1 MIDPNVSSNASSCT
15 ESSNSTERCFPEVF
29 ENSPSKIIL
38 TTLSIIFCLFN
49 LYLTLGIIW
58 YERFSSDNRRTLMNR
73 LVSLICLELAKW
85 LVLCQSVD
93 IIRYIVG
100 PFSVT
105 FCNLHNILK
114 LAARI
119 QLLLLFNCMQ
129 ITKYVFVFYL
139 RNPSA
144 VTEEF
149 WSLSI
154 CICSSSLS
162 IISSFVIVYLNEQQT
177 IGFYLCSDSDIKNHL
192 NFSRINFRY
201 LDYFSLIL
209 FAFVHIKLKLYKRKI
224 QPAPVNNYSPPSFS
238 LSNIYSNAIT
248 LVCFILMQLSSR
260 AVNSLDHI
268 TINQYP
274 NTLYMQTYSL
284 MTPNLIMSI
293 LCIVY
298 YVQNPKI
305 HEFVHQKL
313 KETIQNSNVISLHE

>member
-1 MIDPNVSSNASSCT
+1 
-15 ESSNSTERCFPEVF
+15 
-29 ENSPSKIIL
+29 
-38 TTLSIIFCLFN
+38 
-49 LYLTLGIIW
+49 
-58 YERFSSDNRRTLMNR
+58 MNR

-209 FAFVHIKLKLYKRKI
+209 FAFVHY
-224 QPAPVNNYSPPSFS
+224 F
-238 LSNIYSNAIT
+238 
-248 LVCFILMQLSSR
+248 
-260 AVNSLDHI
+260 
-268 TINQYP
+268 
-274 NTLYMQTYSL
+274 
-284 MTPNLIMSI
+284 
-293 LCIVY
+293 
-298 YVQNPKI
+298 
-305 HEFVHQKL
+305 
-313 KETIQNSNVISLHE
+313 